1 MNHEVSFQNE
11 IDSLI
16 SLFSKGHFKKALNVS
31 LNLIESYPEE
41 SILLNIGGACYAGLS
56 QHDSAINFYQK
67 SKNMKYNK
75 KQKVKERGSDDEG
88 DEDD

>member
-1 MNHEVSFQNE
+1 MNHKVSFQNE

-16 SLFSKGHFKKALNVS
+16 SLFSKGYFQKALNVS

-67 SKNMKYNK
+67 SISKNINVGTQYIIKT
-75 KQKVKERGSDDEG
+75 KEKNRILCM
-88 DEDD
+88 